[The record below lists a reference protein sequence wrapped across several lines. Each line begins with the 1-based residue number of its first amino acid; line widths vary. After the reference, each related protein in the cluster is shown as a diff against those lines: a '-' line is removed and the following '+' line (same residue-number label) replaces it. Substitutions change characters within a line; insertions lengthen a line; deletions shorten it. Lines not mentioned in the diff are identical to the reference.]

1 VQTSDTTQAGH
12 RIGPDDDSAQA
23 GASAVGHSWPDL
35 LSSLVDGIDL
45 SKEAASWAMGQILAG
60 QASDV
65 QIAAFAVALR
75 GKGETVAEIG
85 GLAETMLDFATP
97 IEIGSPAVD
106 IVGSGGDRANTVNVS
121 TMAAVVAA
129 AAGARVVKHGNRA
142 ASSACG
148 AADVL
153 EALGLRLDLSPLQQ
167 QQVIDRAGIG
177 FLFAPY
183 YHPALRNTAG
193 ARSQLQILTS
203 FNFLGP
209 LSNPGWP
216 PAQAIGVAD
225 KRMAELCAGVLA
237 DRGNSGLVF
246 HGADGLDEL
255 TTTSTSTVWV
265 FSNGEVSATEFD
277 PQDLGIQRA
286 QIRDLVG
293 GGPAQNAEI
302 TNRLLTGEPGP
313 VRDIVC
319 LNAAA
324 ALAAHDGPGTA
335 RQLTETLHPQLARA
349 AEAIDSGAALD
360 TLNSWVKLSQ
370 TIPDDPGRRGRM
382 GT

>member
-1 VQTSDTTQAGH
+1 MTHTPSRVRSDRSQDCGH
-12 RIGPDDDSAQA
+12 AQREQYD
-23 GASAVGHSWPDL
+23 WPQL
-35 LSSLVDGIDL
+35 LSALVARQDQPRD
-45 SKEAASWAMGQILAG
+45 ATAWAMARILDG

-75 GKGETVAEIG
+75 SKGETVAEIG

-97 IEIGSPAVD
+97 IELGSPAVD

-121 TMAAVVAA
+121 TMAGIVAA

-153 EALGLRLDLSPLQQ
+153 ESLGVRITLSPAQQ
-167 QQVIDRAGIG
+167 QQVIDRSGIA
-177 FLFAPY
+177 FLFAPH
-183 YHPALRNTAG
+183 YHPALRNTAS
-193 ARSQLQILTS
+193 ARRQLGILTS

-216 PAQAIGVAD
+216 TAQAVGVANEQ
-225 KRMAELCAGVLA
+225 MAELSAGVLA
-237 DRGNSGLVF
+237 DRGNQGVVF

-255 TTTSTSTVWV
+255 TTTSTSNVWV
-265 FSNGEVSATEFD
+265 FGDGQVVQTILD
-277 PQDLGIQRA
+277 PRDLGIERA
-286 QIRDLVG
+286 EISDLIG
-293 GGPAQNAEI
+293 GGPEQNADLAR
-302 TNRLLTGEPGP
+302 RLFAGEQGP

-324 ALAAHDGPGTA
+324 ALVAHDGPGPATG
-335 RQLTETLHPQLARA
+335 LTEELAAQLPRA
-349 AEAIDSGAALD
+349 AEAIDSGAARSTLD
-360 TLNSWVKLSQ
+360 RWAELTQ
-370 TIPDDPGRRGRM
+370 TVPDRPN
-382 GT
+382 

>member
-1 VQTSDTTQAGH
+1 MAHPARGAPAVSPAGTPAGEGSDRSGDG
-12 RIGPDDDSAQA
+12 R
-23 GASAVGHSWPDL
+23 SWPKL
-35 LSSLVDGIDL
+35 LSSLVAGHDQTW
-45 SKEAASWAMGQILAG
+45 EAASWAMTQILAG
-60 QASDV
+60 EASDV

-75 GKGETVAEIG
+75 SKGETVAEIG

-97 IEIGSPAVD
+97 IQIASPAVD

-121 TMAAVVAA
+121 TMAGIVAA

-153 EALGLRLDLSPLQQ
+153 EALGVRLDISPAQQ
-167 QQVIDRAGIG
+167 QDVIDRAGIG

-193 ARSQLQILTS
+193 ARSQLQILTT

-216 PAQAIGVAD
+216 TAQAIGVANEQ
-225 KRMAELCAGVLA
+225 MAELSAGVLA
-237 DRGNSGLVF
+237 NRGNHGIVF
-246 HGADGLDEL
+246 HGVDGLDEL
-255 TTTSTSTVWV
+255 TTTTTSKVWV
-265 FSNGEVSATEFD
+265 FAGGEVTATDLD
-277 PQDLGIQRA
+277 PADLGIERA
-286 QIRDLVG
+286 KIWELTG
-293 GGPAQNAEI
+293 GGPQQNADI
-302 TNRLLTGEPGP
+302 ARRLFAGEPGP

-324 ALAAHDGPGTA
+324 ALAAHDGPGPA
-335 RQLTETLHPQLARA
+335 SGLTETLAAQISRA
-349 AEAIDSGAALD
+349 ADAIDSGAARA
-360 TLNSWVKLSQ
+360 TLETWADLTQ
-370 TIPDDPGRRGRM
+370 HPGTARS
-382 GT
+382 